1 MSARF
6 TPGMEKSRVRGMLLQ
21 EQIDESGKDRGAGAG
36 SEAPALSREEVKS
49 LAQGSQWDGA
59 VGKV

>member
-1 MSARF
+1 
-6 TPGMEKSRVRGMLLQ
+6 MEKSRVRGMLLQ

-36 SEAPALSREEVKS
+36 AEAPALSREKVKS